1 MPDIKNQQ
9 KTTTMENT
17 LYIYNSM
24 DRKKEAFKP
33 NNPPNVG
40 MYVCGPT
47 VYGDAH
53 LGHARP
59 AITFDLLFRYL
70 QHLGY
75 KVRYVRNITDVGHLE
90 NDADEGEDKIAKK
103 ARLEQL
109 EPMEIVHYY
118 SRRYHKNM
126 DQLNTLPVSIEPSAS
141 GHIIEQIEFV
151 KKILESGYAYES
163 EGSVYFDV
171 LKYNED
177 NNYGKLSGRKVEDLM
192 TNTRDL
198 AGQQEKRNNFDFALW
213 KKAAP
218 EHIMRWPSPWSEGFP
233 GWHME
238 CSAMGKK
245 YLGDNFDIHGGG
257 LDLQFPH
264 HESEIAQSVAANGQE
279 PVNYWMHNNMIT
291 INSQKMSK
299 SLGNFITLDELFSGE
314 HKILTQP
321 YSPMVVRFFILQ
333 AHYRSTV
340 DFSNEALQ
348 AAEKGLEKLMN
359 SLETLEKITPGD
371 KSDFDILAFREK
383 CYNALNDDL
392 NSPVL
397 IAHLFDA
404 VRFINS
410 VSDGKSSITESDL
423 NELKSLF
430 HSFTFDILGLRQIQS
445 SQQAGQHEI
454 LNDAIHTLL
463 DIRQQAKKDKDFQT
477 ADMIRNRLNEMNIKV
492 TDTPNGPEWSL
503 EQ

>member
-1 MPDIKNQQ
+1 
-9 KTTTMENT
+9 
-17 LYIYNSM
+17 
-24 DRKKEAFKP
+24 
-33 NNPPNVG
+33 
-40 MYVCGPT
+40 
-47 VYGDAH
+47 
-53 LGHARP
+53 
-59 AITFDLLFRYL
+59 
-70 QHLGY
+70 
-75 KVRYVRNITDVGHLE
+75 
-90 NDADEGEDKIAKK
+90 
-103 ARLEQL
+103 
-109 EPMEIVHYY
+109 
-118 SRRYHKNM
+118 
-126 DQLNTLPVSIEPSAS
+126 
-141 GHIIEQIEFV
+141 
-151 KKILESGYAYES
+151 
-163 EGSVYFDV
+163 
-171 LKYNED
+171 
-177 NNYGKLSGRKVEDLM
+177 
-192 TNTRDL
+192 
-198 AGQQEKRNNFDFALW
+198 
-213 KKAAP
+213 
-218 EHIMRWPSPWSEGFP
+218 
-233 GWHME
+233 
-238 CSAMGKK
+238 
-245 YLGDNFDIHGGG
+245 
-257 LDLQFPH
+257 
-264 HESEIAQSVAANGQE
+264 
-279 PVNYWMHNNMIT
+279 MIT

>member
-1 MPDIKNQQ
+1 MA
-9 KTTTMENT
+9 
-17 LYIYNSM
+17 
-24 DRKKEAFKP
+24 RKKQLFEP
-33 NNPPNVG
+33 VNPPNVG

-70 QHLGY
+70 KHLGY

-103 ARLEQL
+103 ARIEQL

-118 SRRYHKNM
+118 SRCYHKNM

-177 NNYGKLSGRKVEDLM
+177 HNYGKLSGRKVEDLM

-198 AGQQEKRNNFDFALW
+198 AGQQEKRHTFDFALW

-264 HESEIAQSVAANGQE
+264 HESEIAQSVAANGKD

-291 INSQKMSK
+291 INGQKMSK
-299 SLGNFITLDELFSGE
+299 SLGNFITLDELFSGDHE
-314 HKILTQP
+314 LLKQS

-333 AHYRSTV
+333 AHYRSTI

-348 AAEKGLEKLMN
+348 AAEKGLNKL
-359 SLETLEKITPGD
+359 LAATETLERLTAGD
-371 KSDFDILAFREK
+371 KSDFDVNAFNEK
-383 CYNALNDDL
+383 CYHALNDDI

-404 VRFINS
+404 VRAINS
-410 VSDGKSSITESDL
+410 VDAGKASLTAEDL
-423 NELKSLF
+423 AELQKLF
-430 HSFTFDILGLRQIQS
+430 HLFVFEILGLVKEDKQS
-445 SQQAGQHEI
+445 DASGGDELAGVVDLL
-454 LNDAIHTLL
+454 LN
-463 DIRQQAKKDKDFQT
+463 IRQEAKKNKDFTT
-477 ADMIRNRLNEMNIKV
+477 ADRIRDGLKQMNITV
-492 TDTPNGPEWSL
+492 TDTPQGAEWHIG
-503 EQ
+503 